1 LGGFAA
7 VRGQR
12 HEETDGEDT
21 MANLITLGR
30 LILFFCTLG
39 LIYSRNQL
47 LVQLAILLMIVIIA
61 SDALDGWV
69 ARRRGSTSDF
79 GSVVDI
85 AGDRI
90 VEQCAW
96 VAFAH
101 LALIGVWIPLL
112 VITRGIVVDTLRGLA
127 FKEGRTAFGPKTMA
141 RSAITEWLTAS
152 RTMRALYGVAK
163 ASAFVFLTGL
173 FATRLPGAAGTP
185 AQFFFGH
192 GHPLWWLGWF
202 LVYAAVALTVI
213 RGVPVVVD
221 SWDYLSGKQ
230 RQ

>member
-1 LGGFAA
+1 
-7 VRGQR
+7 
-12 HEETDGEDT
+12 

-30 LILFFCTLG
+30 LVLFFLTLG
-39 LIYSRNQL
+39 LIYSRQASL
-47 LVQLAILLMIVIIA
+47 IQLATVLMIVVIV

-96 VAFAH
+96 VVFAH
-101 LALIGVWIPLL
+101 LDLIGVWVPLL
-112 VITRGIVVDTLRGLA
+112 VITRGILVDTLRALA
-127 FKEGRTAFGPKTMA
+127 FRDGRTAFGPKTMA
-141 RSAITEWLTAS
+141 RSPITEWLTAS

-173 FATRLPGAAGTP
+173 VTTAGGGVAVGLFASG
-185 AQFFFGH
+185 
-192 GHPLWWLGWF
+192 PLWWFGWLCVYGSIALM
-202 LVYAAVALTVI
+202 LVRGIPVI
-213 RGVPVVVD
+213 VD
-221 SWDYLSGKQ
+221 AWDYIAGGQ
-230 RQ
+230 PARAG